1 MATFK
6 GLKQVTLSTYLATSE
21 EIRKDYLWFVRE
33 FSGETVVSSAIYF
46 GNRKYADVGG
56 EVAEEKAQHL
66 IASLGGMV
74 DENGEWVGF
83 LPIEEH
89 EILSNSGIT
98 SVEDALSA
106 LESAILANAQAIA
119 DKEGELEDLKAEVED
134 LDDRATVTANTYSDA
149 AAMENLPFGKII
161 YVLNEEEIS
170 GVTYGSGAYINTQAG
185 LKKLDSTA
193 PSSSTTIEDRVET
206 LENAVG
212 LIDDEIGDTEYEG
225 ESITDAIAA
234 LQEKFIILGDDVEQ

>member
-1 MATFK
+1 MAEFK
-6 GLKQVTLSTYLATSE
+6 GLKQVTLSTYLETSE

-33 FSGETVVSSAIYF
+33 LSGETVLSSAIYF
-46 GNRKYADVGG
+46 GNRKYADIGG

-98 SVEDALSA
+98 TVEDALTA
-106 LESAILANAQAIA
+106 LESAILENARTIA
-119 DKEGELEDLKAEVED
+119 EKDGELNALKEEVED
-134 LDDRATVTANTYSDA
+134 LDDRATITANTYSDA
-149 AAMENLPFGKII
+149 AEMENLPLGKII
-161 YVLNEEEIS
+161 YVMNEEEVS
-170 GVTYGSGAYINTQAG
+170 GITYGSGAYINTQAG

-206 LENAVG
+206 LENAMG
-212 LIDDEIGDTEYEG
+212 LVDAEIGDTEYEG
-225 ESITDAIAA
+225 DSITAAIAD
-234 LQEKFIILGDDVEQ
+234 LQSRFTISGDDVEE